1 MLKGDLLP
9 SPSFLIVS
17 MLMLWNRGGNDCSVN
32 PNEITEII
40 VGNRQ
45 RFNGNCINYNTFADC
60 NIGVIRIL

>member
-1 MLKGDLLP
+1 
-9 SPSFLIVS
+9 

-45 RFNGNCINYNTFADC
+45 RFNGNCINYNTFAGC

>member
-40 VGNRQ
+40 VGNVS
-45 RFNGNCINYNTFADC
+45 T
-60 NIGVIRIL
+60 VIVSIITHLRVVILE